1 MTTGGRYYSE
11 LLLTVLCAHSAKYV
25 DEQCVHLLN
34 SRVKVLLS
42 DAIHE
47 PSSIP
52 TVQALLQLS
61 ARELAN
67 GSLSQGWLYSGM
79 AFRMADDLLL
89 QHHSLDVSNVK
100 GVSAVDLE
108 VRRRLAWSCYFWDKY
123 VFDVTLTRSSHWP
136 C

>member
-11 LLLTVLCAHSAKYV
+11 LLLTVLCAHAAKYL
-25 DEQCVHLLN
+25 DDTWSRLLN
-34 SRVKVLLS
+34 SRLRLLLS

-67 GSLSQGWLYSGM
+67 GALSQAWLYSGM
-79 AFRMADDLLL
+79 AFRMADDLVL
-89 QHHSLDVSNVK
+89 QHDVLDVSHVK
-100 GVSAVDLE
+100 GVSPMDLE
-108 VRRRLAWSCYFWDKY
+108 VRRRLSWSCYFWDK
-123 VFDVTLTRSSHWP
+123 
-136 C
+136 